1 MIPKLKPR
9 SFSAAL
15 AIGLFLITVVAF
27 LRPPLL
33 PDIGRDLG
41 LSAMGLG
48 ALGSVFALGRLA
60 VDLPA
65 GRLTD
70 RFAAG
75 PMMAWAGILVALGSA
90 FLALAP
96 TAFVALV
103 AVLVL
108 GAGSAWTLT
117 TAQAHFA
124 RAPRANRGVSMSIFA
139 GALLV
144 GQAMGPGV
152 GGVIGAAFD
161 WRVALAS
168 GAVLALVVAG
178 VFLGIR
184 TVETVEGSSASIE
197 LRPEKDIPRA
207 VLWTIYLLPAVQ
219 FAVGA
224 AMIQT
229 IVPIVADADL
239 GMGPAIV
246 GGALV
251 VAGLARLLSA
261 LIAGRVTDRVGRRA
275 ALLPGLG
282 LQVLGLAVFALG
294 EGALWWWVAIL
305 LVSLGS
311 VSVNVGTTMLADL
324 SEGGGLGRRL
334 GAFRFTGD
342 VAFVVAPTLA
352 GWLFDQRGRTAAIV
366 PLLVFTVAVTIAAT
380 VVLPETRNA

>member
-1 MIPKLKPR
+1 M
-9 SFSAAL
+9 
-15 AIGLFLITVVAF
+15 
-27 LRPPLL
+27 
-33 PDIGRDLG
+33 GRDLG
-41 LSAMGLG
+41 LTATGLG

-60 VDLPA
+60 VDIPA

-75 PMMAWAGILVALGSA
+75 PMMAVAGVLVAVGSGL
-90 FLALAP
+90 LALAP
-96 TAFVALV
+96 IALAAFA
-103 AVLVL
+103 ASLVL

-124 RAPRANRGVSMSIFA
+124 RAPRESRGVALSIFA
-139 GALLV
+139 GALLT
-144 GQAMGPGV
+144 GQAIGPGM
-152 GGVIGAAFD
+152 GGAIGAAFD

-168 GAVLALVVAG
+168 GALAALVVA
-178 VFLGIR
+178 LGFMAIR
-184 TVETVEGSSASIE
+184 SIGTTTQPDTSTE
-197 LRPEKDIPRA
+197 PLSDTHIPRA

-239 GMGPAIV
+239 GVGPAIV

-251 VAGLARLLSA
+251 VAGLARLLAA
-261 LIAGRVTDRVGRRA
+261 LIAGRVSDRVGRRA
-275 ALLPGLG
+275 ALLPGLA
-282 LQVLGLAVFALG
+282 LQIAGLAVFAMG
-294 EGALWWWVAIL
+294 DGIRWWWVAIV

-311 VSVNVGTTMLADL
+311 VSVSVGTTMLADL

-342 VAFVVAPTLA
+342 AAFVVAPTLA
-352 GWLFDQRGRTAAIV
+352 GWLFDERGRAAATM
-366 PLLVFTVAVTIAAT
+366 PLLVFAVAVTVAA
-380 VVLPETRNA
+380 VLILPETRNA